1 MSKIAEIG
9 PELFGNVGYW
19 DQDRMDNIVLLP
31 PINITRFLL
40 LFSVYSFQQSPITS
54 FITGKRF
61 GSILA
66 SNISKVGHFF
76 CWFVLGLLC
85 VTWKYKAS
93 LSSPSALYA
102 SSPRLCIE
110 EPNFETFVTLF
121 SFIHSSTQKLKVQ
134 FSSFIN
140 PWWLHKFG

>member
-9 PELFGNVGYW
+9 PKLFGNVGYW

-76 CWFVLGLLC
+76 VDL
-85 VTWKYKAS
+85 S
-93 LSSPSALYA
+93 LDCYA
-102 SSPRLCIE
+102 SHGNTKLLYPHHLPSMPCLIPMGLYRGA
-110 EPNFETFVTLF
+110 ETFVTLF

-140 PWWLHKFG
+140 PWSLHKFG